1 MPHPVDAATSLRPL
15 DFRQTADALQEALEL
30 RRPGLAE
37 AAMQRTLT
45 GVVAE
50 LLADALIGAG
60 YVMALPRPGSR
71 RATLPPAPGDQHWAD

>member
-1 MPHPVDAATSLRPL
+1 MPHPVDPTASLRPL
-15 DFRQTADALQEALEL
+15 DFRQTADALQDALEL

-37 AAMQRTLT
+37 AAMHRTLT

-60 YVMALPRPGSR
+60 YVVALPKSGSR
-71 RATLPPAPGDQHWAD
+71 QATVPPAAVRHHSAD

>member
-1 MPHPVDAATSLRPL
+1 MPHPIDLSASLRPL
-15 DFRQTADALQEALEL
+15 DYRQTADALQQALEL

-37 AAMQRTLT
+37 AAMQSTLT

-60 YVMALPRPGSR
+60 YVVALPRPAAR
-71 RATLPPAPGDQHWAD
+71 RNLAD

>member
-1 MPHPVDAATSLRPL
+1 MPHPVDAAASLRPL
-15 DFRQTADALQEALEL
+15 DFRQTADALQEALEM
-30 RRPGLAE
+30 RCPGLAD

-60 YVMALPRPGSR
+60 YVVALPRPGSR
-71 RATLPPAPGDQHWAD
+71 RTTLLPSAGDQHRAD

>member
-1 MPHPVDAATSLRPL
+1 MPHDIDPAAPLRAL
-15 DFRQTADALQEALEL
+15 DYRGTADALQCALEL

-60 YVMALPRPGSR
+60 FVVAVPQPKRARPR
-71 RATLPPAPGDQHWAD
+71 